1 VAAGIPT
8 DQNRRRQM
16 MRDHSTGEPADPA
29 GRAELSA
36 AEKLMCEWEARHD
49 VAARSGRVDPAAALQ
64 RYLNHARTQE
74 ESRSGEKRTHSSHE
88 AAARHERKREGFA
101 AEHPLAASWLRWGKD
116 PR

>member
-1 VAAGIPT
+1 
-8 DQNRRRQM
+8 M
-16 MRDHSTGEPADPA
+16 LDHSTDEPAGPNGSAD
-29 GRAELSA
+29 LSA

-74 ESRSGEKRTHSSHE
+74 ESRAAGKSAHSSE
-88 AAARHERKREGFA
+88 AAAARHERKRERFA